1 MMLAVS
7 VSSSVFIIASTLYG
21 MPISGNHTVVGALI
35 GAGIAGIGS
44 SAINWNYLTL
54 IVTSWVLSP
63 LLTTCLTFF
72 LFTAVCYLTLGGRG
86 INEDYPDDAFEQHGQ
101 KSKKLSLNAKLLWLT
116 LICGCCV
123 TLIFYMILFLVGAN
137 EIEAYAVHLMPVTFF
152 LGVLLCRFII
162 YKCAIVQ
169 A

>member
-7 VSSSVFIIASTLYG
+7 VSSSVFIMASTLYG

-86 INEDYPDDAFEQHGQ
+86 INEDYPDDAFE
-101 KSKKLSLNAKLLWLT
+101 
-116 LICGCCV
+116 
-123 TLIFYMILFLVGAN
+123 
-137 EIEAYAVHLMPVTFF
+137 
-152 LGVLLCRFII
+152 
-162 YKCAIVQ
+162 
-169 A
+169 